1 MASQLAR
8 SAHGMPVPVGCQY
21 EASVVQ
27 DIMKRMNDFWE
38 FFDKEK
44 SIHTCTGDFVAVG
57 DGSSDDSDADGEF
70 EYTRNR
76 ETAPFCALYGHRC
89 SYRIRDIVYADE
101 Q

>member
-1 MASQLAR
+1 
-8 SAHGMPVPVGCQY
+8 
-21 EASVVQ
+21 
-27 DIMKRMNDFWE
+27 MNDFRE
-38 FFDKEK
+38 FFDIEK
-44 SIHTCTGDFVAVG
+44 GIHTCTGDFVAAG